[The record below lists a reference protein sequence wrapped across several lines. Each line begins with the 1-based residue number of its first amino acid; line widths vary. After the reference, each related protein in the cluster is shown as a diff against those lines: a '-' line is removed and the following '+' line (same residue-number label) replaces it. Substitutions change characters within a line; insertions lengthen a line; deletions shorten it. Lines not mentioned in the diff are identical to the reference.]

1 MNKGIESWLLTF
13 SSSCGSWL
21 ARVDSHGVLSY
32 LQNPLCHMSTILGA
46 SWMGRESSPG
56 AKRIL

>member
-1 MNKGIESWLLTF
+1 MSEGVATVFKYI
-13 SSSCGSWL
+13 
-21 ARVDSHGVLSY
+21 DSHGVLSY

>member
-1 MNKGIESWLLTF
+1 MSEGVVTVFNRI
-13 SSSCGSWL
+13 
-21 ARVDSHGVLSY
+21 DSHGVLSF
-32 LQNPLCHMSTILGA
+32 LQNPLCHTSTILGA